1 MIAHAIRVMEL
12 TDTWRATVPGEPQ
25 MGRRGLYPTTST
37 RTSGRGVRDMMNV
50 LAYLDGTNDT
60 MDLAAITGLTVVE
73 VAAIAQQLVE
83 AGVAERV
90 EGVAPPLGRGV
101 HRALQEQPGPGPGA
115 RVRVRPCRRST
126 SA

>member
-1 MIAHAIRVMEL
+1 MRSKYGQYDEYHTSLDDLSLVTPTGLQGGLDMLAHAIRVMEL

-90 EGVAPPLGRGV
+90 EGAAPR
-101 HRALQEQPGPGPGA
+101 
-115 RVRVRPCRRST
+115 
-126 SA
+126 